1 MDLLHLSF
9 MKSHC
14 LEFLPV
20 SLVVSHSPFL
30 VCLHLGP
37 LLCLYSV
44 LVYLKKKKKYI
55 YIYIFLAALCLY
67 CYTCRLSLV
76 ASRGHS
82 PAAVSPQASHC
93 SGSYCGAQ
101 ALGTQASVTVLHR
114 LSCSA
119 ACGSLP
125 DQELNPCPLTWKA
138 DSQQLDHQ
146 GRLLHWLSV
155 LYADSSNSRPDVPCI
170 WDSYTQLPTWHLH
183 LGICIDFSDS
193 NEAKFLFFTPQIFSA
208 FSLPHPL
215 SCQGQ
220 IKSLKFFSL
229 LSTFP
234 NQLFTKSSWLC
245 CQSIF
250 RIWPFYLLPLLLL
263 VWATTYSVKSDHMP
277 FLCSEPSSGSCLRV
291 KVLPMASSPLWIQLR
306 DLFFHQPQ
314 WSPPHTRPEP
324 ALGPML

>member
-1 MDLLHLSF
+1 M
-9 MKSHC
+9 
-14 LEFLPV
+14 
-20 SLVVSHSPFL
+20 
-30 VCLHLGP
+30 
-37 LLCLYSV
+37 Y
-44 LVYLKKKKKYI
+44 
-55 YIYIFLAALCLY
+55 FLAALSLLLY
-67 CYTCRLSLV
+67 TQVFFSCEQGPLS
-76 ASRGHS
+76 SC
-82 PAAVSPQASHC
+82 SPQASHC

-101 ALGTQASVTVLHR
+101 ALGTQASVIVLHR

-119 ACGSLP
+119 ACGSFP

-220 IKSLKFFSL
+220 IKSLKFFPLS
-229 LSTFP
+229 STFP

-245 CQSIF
+245 RQYI
-250 RIWPFYLLPLLLL
+250 
-263 VWATTYSVKSDHMP
+263 
-277 FLCSEPSSGSCLRV
+277 
-291 KVLPMASSPLWIQLR
+291 
-306 DLFFHQPQ
+306 
-314 WSPPHTRPEP
+314 
-324 ALGPML
+324 